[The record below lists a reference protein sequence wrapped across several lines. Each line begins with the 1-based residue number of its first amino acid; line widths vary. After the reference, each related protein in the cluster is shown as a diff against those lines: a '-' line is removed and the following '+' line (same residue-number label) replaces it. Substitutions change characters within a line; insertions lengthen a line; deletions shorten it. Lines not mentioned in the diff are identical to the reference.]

1 MLNVPIQAAT
11 SQTLNVRVGGQQC
24 NLKIYELSTGLYMD
38 VAVDNVPVCTGV
50 LCHNL
55 NKIVR
60 LQYLGFIGDFAFDDT
75 QGVTDPVAAELGT
88 RYRLL
93 YLSESEL

>member
-1 MLNVPIQAAT
+1 MLSIPIQAAQ

-24 NLKIYELSTGLYMD
+24 NLKIYELPTGLYMD
-38 VAVDNVPVCTGV
+38 VAVDNAPICTGV

-60 LQYLGFIGDFAFDDT
+60 LQYLNFIGDFAFDDT
-75 QGVTDPVAAELGT
+75 QGSTDPIAAELGT

-93 YLSESEL
+93 YISEDEL